1 MSYNRVAAW
10 CSVNGM
16 DLSCA
21 MIRSGH
27 AVRLAQ
33 HDKDRRLCR

>member
-21 MIRSGH
+21 MVRGGY
-27 AVRLAQ
+27 AVKLVQYDRE
-33 HDKDRRLCR
+33 RRLCR